1 MSSWNETE
9 SIGMVEL
16 SSYILSKCITSTTWR
31 YSPSTAVIWIRP
43 QEIAHWSFVWNLLMK
58 KHVMMQEW
66 PTQACKMQNY
76 ATIQM
81 EKENANIITA
91 ITTSDHLLGNKNNKL
106 PPVYDPRLGYCPMC
120 PKMGKGPHANRK
132 STRDTRSCKKLI
144 QLTCLQEV
152 HQIVSKTFNFT
163 WLSIRAVRGR

>member
-1 MSSWNETE
+1 MPFGFSHLTPIVSFHYKLMSSWNETE

-58 KHVMMQEW
+58 KNVMMQEW

-91 ITTSDHLLGNKNNKL
+91 ITTSDHLF
-106 PPVYDPRLGYCPMC
+106 
-120 PKMGKGPHANRK
+120 GKK
-132 STRDTRSCKKLI
+132 KKKITSCIRSKARILSN
-144 QLTCLQEV
+144 
-152 HQIVSKTFNFT
+152 VSKDGERPPCKQKIYKRYQK
-163 WLSIRAVRGR
+163 L